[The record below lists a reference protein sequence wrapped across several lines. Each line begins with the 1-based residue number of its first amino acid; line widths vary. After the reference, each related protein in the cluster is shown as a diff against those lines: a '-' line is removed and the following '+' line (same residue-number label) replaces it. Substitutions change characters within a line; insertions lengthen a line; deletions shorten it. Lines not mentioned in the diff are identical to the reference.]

1 MNMRRALGN
10 SLSQPDP
17 FHLILSETLLRT
29 VVKLGGSRAFVRR
42 HFLRVLERAAGG
54 EIGGDAGRPE
64 RVAADR
70 RGNTGRSGATPD
82 HAPGIG
88 LSHRSLGQHA
98 SVVAARRAKPP

>member
-17 FHLILSETLLRT
+17 FHLILGEPLLRA
-29 VVKLGGSRAFVRR
+29 VVKFGRARALVRR
-42 HFLRVLERAAGG
+42 HFLGMLERAAVR

-70 RGNTGRSGATPD
+70 LGDAGRRSTSPGCSIISEYVTTRAMRPAATQD
-82 HAPGIG
+82 VI
-88 LSHRSLGQHA
+88 
-98 SVVAARRAKPP
+98 